1 MKVLLDPQF
10 IPLFAQAKKVA
21 ILGCGSPLRGDD
33 AAGSLVAASLAD
45 LNDAEGDDDSN
56 YDRSSY
62 VDRGVSRDADDGVER
77 RVGSRVRAFVGDVA
91 PENLTGELKQYRPDL
106 LLIIDAM
113 DMGLEPGKT
122 RIIPLEEI
130 GGMSFSSH
138 ILPLPIM
145 MDYLAREVGCN
156 ILLLGIQTANH
167 EFLANMTP
175 SVACTV
181 ESLTI
186 ELREL
191 LTKNLAL
198 KYQQP

>member
-10 IPLFAQAKKVA
+10 IPLFVQAKKVA

-33 AAGSLVAASLAD
+33 AAGSLVAAGLVG
-45 LNDAEGDDDSN
+45 LNDTEGDDGSSDDN
-56 YDRSSY
+56 DSY
-62 VDRGVSRDADDGVER
+62 VDGGICGGADDGVER

-113 DMGLEPGKT
+113 DMGLAPGET
-122 RIIPLEEI
+122 RIISLEEI

-175 SVACTV
+175 VVAQTV
-181 ESLTI
+181 EALAA
-186 ELREL
+186 ELKAL
-191 LTKNLAL
+191 LV
-198 KYQQP
+198 